1 MIKERLMP
9 KETVELELLNPR
21 GEIEPPPVFSPAPRV
36 ADLAGKKIGLYS
48 NGKPGMDNFYTVLE
62 ELLKKKYPTATTKL
76 LRGAFE
82 IRDEEAKAWLPEIDT
97 FVYGVGD

>member
-1 MIKERLMP
+1 MSEG
-9 KETVELELLNPR
+9 TVELKLLSPR
-21 GEIEPPPVFSPAPRV
+21 GEIEPPPSFVPAPRV

-48 NGKPGMDNFYTVLE
+48 NSKPGMDNFYAVVE
-62 ELLKKKYPTATTKL
+62 ELLKKKYPAATIVL

-82 IRDEEAKAWLPEIDT
+82 IRDEEAEAWKKEVDT